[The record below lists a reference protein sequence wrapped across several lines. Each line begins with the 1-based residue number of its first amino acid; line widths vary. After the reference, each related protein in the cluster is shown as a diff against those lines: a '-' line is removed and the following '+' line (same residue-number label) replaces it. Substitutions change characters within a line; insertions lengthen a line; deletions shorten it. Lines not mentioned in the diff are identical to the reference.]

1 MKIRTLVSFL
11 LVGGFLLTAMPAQA
25 QRVEGKASDVKS
37 SKRFAKKDVD
47 ARVTKKSKKSTL
59 HLYHGLVATL
69 SGIYYSGDVTKP
81 MELLKNGAIAG
92 GGSLTVNYK
101 LTFNEYV
108 SMRFGVQGG
117 LMAGNNKGT
126 PKEKGNN
133 LREFKSMFA
142 EPFVGVEVYPIRNYG
157 FFLYAGIGGVVSNI
171 KYHHTFHINRTDISY
186 EKEDMKEGISSFSP
200 VWQIGVGYNWW
211 LDKDWTLGIELL
223 GQMTFGD
230 GFKSGL
236 DAWPIPEAYGYDT
249 KTGAKPAEGSQ
260 VAKAYKSAMDP
271 DGWLQLG
278 IVVSYHFH

>member
-1 MKIRTLVSFL
+1 MKIQKIVSCL
-11 LVGGFLLTAMPAQA
+11 LVGGLMMLALPAQA
-25 QRVEGKASDVKS
+25 QRVEGKRSDVKA
-37 SKRFAKKDVD
+37 SKRFAKKEVD
-47 ARVTKKSKKSTL
+47 ARVTKKNSKSTL
-59 HLYHGLVATL
+59 HLYHGIVVTL
-69 SGIYYSGDVTKP
+69 NGIYYSGDVTKP
-81 MELLKNGAIAG
+81 MELFKEGALAG

-126 PKEKGNN
+126 KKEKGGN

-142 EPFVGVEVYPIRNYG
+142 EPFVGVEVYPFRNYG

-171 KYHHTFHINRTDISY
+171 KYHHTSHITRTDINY
-186 EKEDMKEGISSFSP
+186 DKQDLKEGILSFCP
-200 VWQIGVGYNWW
+200 TWQIGVGYNWW

-223 GQMTFGD
+223 GQMGFRD
-230 GFKSGL
+230 GFKTGL
-236 DAWPIPEAYGYDT
+236 DAWPDPAGYGYDE
-249 KTGAKPAEGSQ
+249 KAGKKPQDGSAE
-260 VAKAYKSAMDP
+260 AKAYKSALDP